1 MTTLSLLALGK
12 VSTSVLITLSCKS
25 YADKFGLLYL
35 YNDIIIYYRVVGG
48 HHFLCS
54 YKFEQI
60 VDGFHN
66 QHYTKN
72 CNIKKLKSQ

>member
-1 MTTLSLLALGK
+1 MTTLSLLALDK

-35 YNDIIIYYRVVGG
+35 YNDIIIYYRAVGE
-48 HHFLCS
+48 HRFVYSC
-54 YKFEQI
+54 KFEQI
-60 VDGFHN
+60 VDEFHN
-66 QHYTKN
+66 QHHTKN

>member
-12 VSTSVLITLSCKS
+12 VSTSVLITLSFKS
-25 YADKFGLLYL
+25 YAEKFGLLYL
-35 YNDIIIYYRVVGG
+35 YNDIIIYYRAVGEQC
-48 HHFLCS
+48 FVCLC
-54 YKFEQI
+54 KFEQI
-60 VDGFHN
+60 IDEFHN